1 MSLVLDQ
8 AFARLPHDDPGKEKQ
23 KRGLGKS
30 RKSLHFTVP
39 VVMLGI
45 RRFAG
50 KGLAGFLQKPYTAA
64 ALAAKIQSVL
74 SGAGDTAAK

>member
-1 MSLVLDQ
+1 MTMPVMNGEEALEHMRAID
-8 AFARLPHDDPGKEKQ
+8 
-23 KRGLGKS
+23 S
-30 RKSLHFTVP
+30 RVP
-39 VVMLGI
+39 AISSSGYNEVEAI

-74 SGAGDTAAK
+74 SEAEDSAAK